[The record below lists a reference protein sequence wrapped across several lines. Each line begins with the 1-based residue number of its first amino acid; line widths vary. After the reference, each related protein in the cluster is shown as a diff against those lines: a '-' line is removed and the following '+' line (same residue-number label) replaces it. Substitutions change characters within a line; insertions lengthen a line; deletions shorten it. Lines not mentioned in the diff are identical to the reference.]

1 MRRITIASIQ
11 PPCLDEASPASHA
24 HMVEKGFA
32 LLEEALTKDIAFC
45 CLPEYF
51 NVFGA
56 DSAAYCTLAQNHAAL
71 LDRTRALAAQHA
83 SHIILPMLVPD
94 GDGFYNRAYLIDPQ
108 GHIKGH
114 YNKIHPT
121 LGEREQFKVS
131 AGSDLTVFDTEHGR
145 VAIPICY
152 DIYFPALFSAFT
164 RLKPDLLFFP
174 SLQRSDHETASEAML
189 RTRAM
194 DAKAYLIRSSYGRP
208 ADLPWKA
215 GQMFG
220 QSAIVHPDGTL
231 LANAGH
237 YEGIALAHIQVPF
250 VWQRQRCGG
259 YPAEP
264 VRDFLDE
271 DRRPETYDG

>member
-11 PPCLDEASPASHA
+11 PPCLDEASTASHA

-32 LLEEALTKDIAFC
+32 LLEEALTKDTAFC

-121 LGEREQFKVS
+121 
-131 AGSDLTVFDTEHGR
+131 
-145 VAIPICY
+145 
-152 DIYFPALFSAFT
+152 
-164 RLKPDLLFFP
+164 
-174 SLQRSDHETASEAML
+174 
-189 RTRAM
+189 
-194 DAKAYLIRSSYGRP
+194 
-208 ADLPWKA
+208 
-215 GQMFG
+215 
-220 QSAIVHPDGTL
+220 
-231 LANAGH
+231 
-237 YEGIALAHIQVPF
+237 
-250 VWQRQRCGG
+250 
-259 YPAEP
+259 
-264 VRDFLDE
+264 
-271 DRRPETYDG
+271 